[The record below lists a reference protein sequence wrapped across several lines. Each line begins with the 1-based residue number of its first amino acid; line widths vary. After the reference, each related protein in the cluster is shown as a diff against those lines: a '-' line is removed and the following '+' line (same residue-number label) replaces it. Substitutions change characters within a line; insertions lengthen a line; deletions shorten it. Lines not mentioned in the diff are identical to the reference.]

1 EPEVARYA
9 GYRLEYTDKKSD
21 YIKQVEK
28 RYKYT
33 SLYESLGF
41 AVNSDKTISDI
52 IPESPADSAGMYP
65 GMEIAGVNGKKY
77 SKERLTDAVKQTKES
92 GSIMFLTLA
101 GDEFREI
108 EIIYDK
114 GLQYYIL
121 TPLEGFPDRISDIM
135 KPVVTAEI
143 DE

>member
-1 EPEVARYA
+1 
-9 GYRLEYTDKKSD
+9 
-21 YIKQVEK
+21 
-28 RYKYT
+28 
-33 SLYESLGF
+33 
-41 AVNSDKTISDI
+41 
-52 IPESPADSAGMYP
+52 MYP
-65 GMEIAGVNGKKY
+65 GMEIVGVNGKKY
-77 SKERLTDAVKQTKES
+77 TKERLTDALKQTKAT

-108 EIIYDK
+108 EILYDK

-135 KPVVTAEI
+135 KPVVSAET